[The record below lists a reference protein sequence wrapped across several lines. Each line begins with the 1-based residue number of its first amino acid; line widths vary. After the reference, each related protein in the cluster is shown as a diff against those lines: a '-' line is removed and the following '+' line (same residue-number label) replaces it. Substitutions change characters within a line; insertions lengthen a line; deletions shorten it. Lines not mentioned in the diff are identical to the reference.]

1 MLAPAADDDLGAA
14 VVQAIVALEFL
25 NDGFL
30 EFGDTAGWSVLVNP
44 SWRAAMAASLIGWG
58 VSKSGSPAPKPMT
71 SCPAALNC
79 LALALMAR
87 VGKAP
92 EKRRAEKS

>member
-1 MLAPAADDDLGAA
+1 MLAPTADDDLGAA

-30 EFGDTAGWSVLVNP
+30 EFRDTAGWSVFGEPVLE
-44 SWRAAMAASLIGWG
+44 SGDGRILDRLGGI
-58 VSKSGSPAPKPMT
+58 KSGSPAPKPMT

-87 VGKAP
+87 VREGAR
-92 EKRRAEKS
+92 EAAR